1 MYLLKKNRHTIFG
14 RKVEFMEK
22 SKKRVRVCLLCVVII
37 AVVMGILYYYHDMNK
52 DGLQA
57 EGTLVKAELERWIEL
72 CQ

>member
-22 SKKRVRVCLLCVVII
+22 AKKRVRVCLLFVVIV
-37 AVVMGILYYYHDMNK
+37 AVVMGILYYYHGMN
-52 DGLQA
+52 DEGLQA
-57 EGTLVKAELERWIEL
+57 EGTLVKADLGRWTTL

>member
-22 SKKRVRVCLLCVVII
+22 AKRRVRICLLCVVIV
-37 AVVMGILYYYHDMNK
+37 AVVMGILYYYHGMNE
-52 DGLQA
+52 DGVQA
-57 EGTLVKAELERWIEL
+57 EGTLVTADRGRWTTL

>member
-22 SKKRVRVCLLCVVII
+22 AKRRVRICLLCVVIV
-37 AVVMGILYYYHDMNK
+37 AVVMGILYYYHGMNE
-52 DGLQA
+52 DGVQA
-57 EGTLVKAELERWIEL
+57 EGTLVTVDHGRWAGL